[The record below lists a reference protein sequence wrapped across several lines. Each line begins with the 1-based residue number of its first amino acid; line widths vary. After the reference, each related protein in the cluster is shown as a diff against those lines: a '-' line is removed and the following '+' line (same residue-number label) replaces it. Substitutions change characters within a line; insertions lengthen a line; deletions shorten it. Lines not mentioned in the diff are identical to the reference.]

1 MKLVNIDRKTLD
13 AYLQNSPKPHFL
25 QSPGWADVAKS
36 RGLIPHMLGLYDDDG
51 KIVGSA
57 LLLERKILYYST
69 FYCPRG
75 FILDYRDQDLIMAMT
90 RLLKGYVRKHRG
102 LSFKIDPDLIIRK
115 LDPNDASVIETDEA
129 NLALIDTLKN
139 LGYKHRGFTIKFNES
154 SAPRFTFR
162 VKVDDDIDKIHE
174 RMHQTTRNTL
184 NRNNPYKVKIRKNN
198 FDDFKAFYKT
208 MADTAH
214 RKAILL
220 EPLSFYET
228 FYDNLYRNGMSD
240 LIAAYIDT
248 DEVKAIFDKD
258 IKDTNEK
265 IAELAVNLT
274 KKNKGRLNDLKDHLN
289 KILKEKA
296 QVDMI
301 NEKEVVLSSVMTA
314 KYADK
319 VWIVH
324 GGNRDILKFLSANYY
339 LYDYVLQDS
348 HDLGYREVDLY
359 GSEGKVDKDSE
370 LYGLYLFKSRFG
382 GDFDEFIGE
391 FDLTVRPMMDKL
403 ISQALK
409 IRRKIKLK
417 LAIRKGS

>member
-1 MKLVNIDRKTLD
+1 MKLINIDRITLD
-13 AYLQNSPKPHFL
+13 AYLKDSPKPHFL

-36 RGLIPHMLGLYDDDG
+36 RGLIPHMLGLYDDD
-51 KIVGSA
+51 KMVGSA

-75 FILDYRDQDLIMAMT
+75 FILDHYDEDLIKAMT
-90 RLLKGYVRKHRG
+90 ILLKDYVKKHHG
-102 LSFKIDPDLIIRK
+102 LSFKIDPDLIIHK
-115 LDPNDASVIETDEA
+115 LDPNDASVLETNEDHMH
-129 NLALIDTLKN
+129 LIDIFKS

-162 VKVDDDIDKIHE
+162 VKVDEDIDKIHE
-174 RMHQTTRNTL
+174 NMHQTTRNIL
-184 NRNNPYKVKIRKNN
+184 NRDNPYKVKIRKNN

-220 EPLSFYET
+220 EPLRFYET
-228 FYDNLYRNGMSD
+228 FYDNLYKNDMSD

-248 DEVKAIFDKD
+248 DEVRAIFDAD
-258 IKDTNEK
+258 IKDTNDK
-265 IAELAVNLT
+265 ILELEANLT

-301 NEKEVVLSSVMTA
+301 KEKEVVLSAIMTA

-339 LYDYVLQDS
+339 LYDYVLKDS
-348 HDLGYREVDLY
+348 HDKGYKEVDLY
-359 GSEGKVDKDSE
+359 GTEGKVDKDSE

-382 GDFDEFIGE
+382 GDLDEFIGE
-391 FDLTVRPMMDKL
+391 FDMDVRPITASL
-403 ISQALK
+403 INKALY

-417 LAIRKGS
+417 RAIKKG